1 MPSHKGG
8 AVRRAGRSQHSHNT
22 AGGSDLRRTE
32 LYDDEDDAIAAY
44 VTWLQRS
51 GFPASKIQVESAAL
65 TLLQRRNPNAK
76 PPGKNWYH
84 RWLQDHP
91 ELRTTYLKAVEK
103 SRKVFEAND
112 VSYVEKFFSR
122 LKEIISSYG
131 IGLRGLER
139 RRVRHPYWKSTR
151 THSRRYSAYN
161 ASSTP
166 SSL

>member
-8 AVRRAGRSQHSHNT
+8 AVRRAARSPTQSQYGRR
-22 AGGSDLRRTE
+22 LRYSAYRA
-32 LYDDEDDAIAAY
+32 LRLLSDDEDDAIAAY

-76 PPGKNWYH
+76 PPGKNWYR

-131 IGLRGLER
+131 IGPQRSGTKTSAASVLE
-139 RRVRHPYWKSTR
+139 VYE
-151 THSRRYSAYN
+151 N
-161 ASSTP
+161 AFT
-166 SSL
+166 SL